1 MKPLFARGLL
11 SLLLLN
17 LAACSTLQP
26 VDLEY
31 ALQTAQA
38 RGVDYGSL
46 VEVRTLEG
54 ERATFRVTEI
64 GPSGIG
70 GKPGFFRYEDLRS
83 LKVEKRRPD
92 RGATALNWILGILGV
107 AAFVALVANSDSVR
121 VCSPGPCP
129 EN

>member
-1 MKPLFARGLL
+1 MMRILARGLL
-11 SLLLLN
+11 ALLLLN
-17 LAACSTLQP
+17 LAACSTMQP
-26 VDLEY
+26 VNLESTV
-31 ALQTAQA
+31 QTSHA

-46 VEVRTLEG
+46 VEVRTLDG

-64 GPSGIG
+64 GPAGLG

-83 LKVEKRRPD
+83 LKVENPRAD
-92 RGATALNWILGILGV
+92 RGETALNWILGILGV
-107 AAFVALVANSDSVR
+107 AALVALVANSDSVR